1 MLEAEG
7 WIGQERD
14 ADKIKQIL
22 IEKTGLKLLLF
33 GNFLLSTGIPTRSN
47 APALECISYRAAV
60 TGRSASMHPPHRS
73 ALGRDR

>member
-7 WIGQERD
+7 WIVQERD

-22 IEKTGLKLLLF
+22 IEKMGLKLLLF

-47 APALECISYRAAV
+47 ALALECISYRAAL
-60 TGRSASMHPPHRS
+60 TGTQRVHAYIPPQRV
-73 ALGRDR
+73 GTR